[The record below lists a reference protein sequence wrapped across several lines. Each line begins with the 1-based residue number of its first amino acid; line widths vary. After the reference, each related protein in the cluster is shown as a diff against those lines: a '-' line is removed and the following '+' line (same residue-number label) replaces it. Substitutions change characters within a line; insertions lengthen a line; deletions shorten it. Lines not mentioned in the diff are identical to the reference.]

1 MKKVKE
7 LKYTDLRN
15 DFDSSTLDFKDT
27 SEIEPFNGI
36 IGQERAL
43 EAIKSAMQIPQ
54 KGFNLYVSGN
64 VGIGKTSYALS
75 VVNKLSQKEPVPKD
89 YCYIHNFDNPN
100 EPIAVCLDAGMGS
113 EFKQDMNRFINSLL
127 TRLSKDLSG
136 DMYEK
141 EKKNILD
148 RYARA
153 KENIMKEFDKSTY
166 EQGFK
171 IRNTE
176 GGIYFSPVHNGV
188 ILSEKDFNI
197 LDEKTKKYFEEKSP
211 QIQEQTLQ
219 VLRELDALDKKA
231 EQVKPA
237 GPEPTIIGL

>member
-89 YCYIHNFDNPN
+89 YCYIHNFDQVA
-100 EPIAVCLDAGMGS
+100 IC
-113 EFKQDMNRFINSLL
+113 
-127 TRLSKDLSG
+127 TR
-136 DMYEK
+136 
-141 EKKNILD
+141 KK
-148 RYARA
+148 R
-153 KENIMKEFDKSTY
+153 
-166 EQGFK
+166 K
-171 IRNTE
+171 I
-176 GGIYFSPVHNGV
+176 F
-188 ILSEKDFNI
+188 
-197 LDEKTKKYFEEKSP
+197 
-211 QIQEQTLQ
+211 
-219 VLRELDALDKKA
+219 
-231 EQVKPA
+231 
-237 GPEPTIIGL
+237 